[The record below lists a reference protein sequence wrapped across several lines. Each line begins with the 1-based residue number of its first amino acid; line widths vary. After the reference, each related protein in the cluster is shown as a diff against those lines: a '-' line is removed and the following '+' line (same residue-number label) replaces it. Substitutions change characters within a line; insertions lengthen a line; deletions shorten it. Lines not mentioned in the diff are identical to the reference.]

1 MTAVSAKGALMGAI
15 DFHIGSKP
23 PKSRARL
30 TYRDQRDKD
39 ADKAQQLKLLVAL
52 GARECALRLDECEC
66 WRIGGNRGHIYTWG
80 DDQSWVMYCRCRS
93 SKAWAFAKRRLA
105 GYAKVTQDGDDEG
118 CLRLDR
124 LPTAD
129 EAATIRDL
137 LGIPKRVAISDS
149 QRELLLA
156 HAFARGRVKRGD
168 NRKISAET
176 PSKVPNPPP
185 TLSTEISAVA
195 GKSEAANAGV

>member
-1 MTAVSAKGALMGAI
+1 MADI
-15 DFHIGSKP
+15 DLHIGSKP

-30 TYRDQRDKD
+30 TYRDQREKD
-39 ADKAQQLKLLVAL
+39 ADKAQQLKLLEAL
-52 GARECALRLDECEC
+52 GARESTLRLDECEC
-66 WRIGGNRGHIYTWG
+66 WRIGGGRGYIYTWG
-80 DDQSWVMYCRCRS
+80 DNQSWVMYCRCRS

-105 GYAKVTQDGDDEG
+105 GFARVTQDGDDEG
-118 CLRLDR
+118 CLKLDR

-156 HAFARGRVKRGD
+156 HAFTRGRVKRGD

-176 PSKVPNPPP
+176 PSEVPNPPQAP
-185 TLSTEISAVA
+185 STEIFDLPDRL
-195 GKSEAANAGV
+195 EAADAGV